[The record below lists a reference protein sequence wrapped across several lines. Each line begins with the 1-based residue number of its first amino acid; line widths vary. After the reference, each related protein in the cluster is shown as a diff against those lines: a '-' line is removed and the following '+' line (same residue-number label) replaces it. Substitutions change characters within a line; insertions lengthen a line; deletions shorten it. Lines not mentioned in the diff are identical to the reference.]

1 MSVSWSSPVVE
12 GSGERRKMTSLIA
25 ERSMNPYKQ
34 GNLLQ
39 NLQSVALLQCNHL
52 HSFLVPSEESI
63 SQVFAQAGGTGFFS
77 RKQGKGMSSTKV
89 TVMQNQDSSSRTG
102 SRVRHGPDPSL
113 TTNKPS

>member
-1 MSVSWSSPVVE
+1 MSWSLPVVE

-25 ERSMNPYKQ
+25 ERPMNPYKQ

-39 NLQSVALLQCNHL
+39 NLQSVALLQSNHL

-63 SQVFAQAGGTGFFS
+63 SQVFTHAGGTGFFS
-77 RKQGKGMSSTKV
+77 GNQGKGMSSTKV

-102 SRVRHGPDPSL
+102 SRVRHGPNSRL
-113 TTNKPS
+113 IMNKPS